1 MAATFFDFHL
11 NKQPLPN
18 EPIDVEAISGALM
31 LVKKG
36 AIEDVG
42 RWDEQ
47 YFLHCE
53 DLDWCMRFKQKNWR
67 IVFVPDAPVTH
78 FQGTCSHT
86 RPFFVAWHKHKGM
99 LRFYQKFFRDKY
111 SGLLMGLISIAVW
124 LRFAVTVI
132 FHTVNQGRS
141 FLKSRL

>member
-1 MAATFFDFHL
+1 MLLDCIVWKILAATFFDFHL

-86 RPFFVAWHKHKGM
+86 RPF
-99 LRFYQKFFRDKY
+99 
-111 SGLLMGLISIAVW
+111 LLLGISTKACYVFI
-124 LRFAVTVI
+124 RNFSVI
-132 FHTVNQGRS
+132 STRVS
-141 FLKSRL
+141 